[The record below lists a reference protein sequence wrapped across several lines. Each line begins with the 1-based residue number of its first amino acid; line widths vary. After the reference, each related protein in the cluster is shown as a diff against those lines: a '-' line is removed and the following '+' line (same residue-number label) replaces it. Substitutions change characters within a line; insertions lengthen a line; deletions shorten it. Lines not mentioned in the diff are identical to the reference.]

1 MADPKGTISY
11 DITFSGGP
19 AEEKFYCAP
28 SGIVNVTSGTLAVDK
43 MDLVPLIAKLTEWLL
58 QHKMATL
65 TVVLN
70 S

>member
-19 AEEKFYCAP
+19 SEEKFYCDIN
-28 SGIVNVTSGTLAVDK
+28 GIITVTSGTLAVDK
-43 MDLVPLIAKLTEWLL
+43 MDLKVLIDKLTQWLL
-58 QHKMATL
+58 QHKMATM

>member
-1 MADPKGTISY
+1 MTDAKGSISY

-19 AEEKFYCAP
+19 SEEKFYCDIN
-28 SGIVNVTSGTLAVDK
+28 GIIKVTSGTLAVDS
-43 MDLVPLIAKLTEWLL
+43 MDLKPLIAKFTQWLL
-58 QHKMATL
+58 QHNMATL